1 MRFIEN
7 EILERIGFDFY
18 CGIANNIVKAR
29 AEMGWIQKKLAEQSG
44 ISSFERP
51 VLMTYAFA
59 SASSYALSVSAIF
72 SMS

>member
-29 AEMGWIQKKLAEQSG
+29 AEMGGGSRRSWQSNREYLLLTAP
-44 ISSFERP
+44 S
-51 VLMTYAFA
+51 
-59 SASSYALSVSAIF
+59 
-72 SMS
+72 

>member
-29 AEMGWIQKKLAEQSG
+29 AEMGWIQKKPPLTPLRYQHRFG
-44 ISSFERP
+44 FETMCTSP
-51 VLMTYAFA
+51 GVQH
-59 SASSYALSVSAIF
+59 SNPKHS
-72 SMS
+72 